1 MIFVTGD
8 AHGDFRKLN
17 AEAFPQQ
24 KTMTREDYVIICG
37 DFGGVWDDS
46 QEEHEV
52 LDWLQQRPF
61 TILWVDGNHENHDLL
76 ETFPVERWHGGKVH
90 RIRPN
95 VLHLMRGQL
104 YEIGGFTFFTMGG
117 ASSHDIQDG
126 ILDPADPFF
135 EEDYDRMSRENRM
148 FRVLGLSW
156 WPKEMPSQQEYDT
169 ALETLEKAD
178 WKVDY
183 VISHCAPSPIV
194 KSLGSWHETDKLTDF
209 FQTVSEKLDFRYWFF
224 GHYHGDG
231 FLSIDERYALMY
243 REVMR
248 IR

>member
-8 AHGDFRKLN
+8 THGDFRKLN
-17 AEAFPQQ
+17 ETAFPEQ
-24 KTMTREDYVIICG
+24 KNLTREDYVIICG
-37 DFGGVWDDS
+37 DFGGVWDNS
-46 QEEHEV
+46 QEEHRV
-52 LDWLQQRPF
+52 LDWLNSRPF
-61 TILWVDGNHENHDLL
+61 TILWVDGNHENYDLL
-76 ETFPVERWHGGKVH
+76 DKMPVEEWHGGKIH

-104 YEIGGFTFFTMGG
+104 YNIQGFTFFTLGG

-135 EEDYDRMSRENRM
+135 DEDFARMSRENRM
-148 FRVLGLSW
+148 FRVLGQSW
-156 WPKEMPSQQEYDT
+156 WTQEMPNQQEYDT
-169 ALETLEKAD
+169 ALETLEKAN

-183 VISHCAPSPIV
+183 IVSHCAPSRIV
-194 KSLGSWHETDKLTDF
+194 KYLGSWHETDKLTDF
-209 FQTVSEKLDFRYWFF
+209 FQTISEKLAFRYWFF
-224 GHYHGDG
+224 GHYHEDG
-231 FLSIDERYALMY
+231 FISGDERYVLMY